1 MACPVITAYPS
12 YRRKP
17 VSVKVGLDAGR
28 REVEAA
34 AEYASELEFGA
45 GFAQVAEHILRLRR

>member
-1 MACPVITAYPS
+1 VRNS
-12 YRRKP
+12 
-17 VSVKVGLDAGR
+17 KVPEAGR